1 MDNGLAALLADLEQ
15 FGADND
21 ERADARS
28 EKLLNITRDT
38 GQFLSLLIQALRSRR
53 IVEIGTSNGYSTL
66 WLADAAR
73 ATGGAVDTV
82 ERRTSR
88 AGMAAETFGR
98 SGLAPWITLHTCE
111 AGSYLA
117 GLPGGS
123 VDFLF
128 LDAERTEYP
137 GYWPDIQRVLPPG
150 ALIVAD
156 NAISHQA
163 EMAPFVALLA
173 ATPVYLTSLV
183 PVGKG
188 ELLVLK
194 LA

>member
-1 MDNGLAALLADLEQ
+1 MDRDLVVLLAELGQ

-21 ERADARS
+21 ERAAERPQ
-28 EKLLNITRDT
+28 KLLNITHDT
-38 GQFLSLLIQALRSRR
+38 GEFLSLLIQALKARR

-82 ERRTSR
+82 ECVPAK
-88 AGMAAETFGR
+88 AGMASENFAR
-98 SGLAPWITLHTCE
+98 SGHAPWIRLHECD
-111 AGSYLA
+111 AASYLA
-117 GLPGGS
+117 GLPDGS

-128 LDAERTEYP
+128 LDAERVEYP
-137 GYWPDIQRVLPPG
+137 AYWPDIQRILSSG

-156 NAISHQA
+156 NALSHRV
-163 EMAPFVALLA
+163 EMAPFLAAVA
-173 ATPVYLTSLV
+173 ATPGYLTSLV